1 MLYDYKLMRRE
12 LVVQLL
18 TCISLSLIQFSNGQQ
33 CNTMLPANS
42 RTILDSNT
50 LHTINMA
57 GQMIPSAIPD
67 WIRIDVDEIIYTVPN
82 LDTLEWRPPSL
93 NTGQCGPI
101 YQACIQGSSTAVD
114 SAQEMNW
121 LVSRYYE
128 TEANV
133 IYIQVECTALTGP
146 GFATDCRDA
155 FQIFY
160 YQSDQATTI
169 NSSLLSQFLP
179 AESNKTVSEVV
190 STEFTKSKQGF
201 YIGFFNNIPC
211 PALKE
216 FLFYYF
222 ECPATNTSDLY
233 SLPATLAPNS
243 TEAFVRVDISCPTG
257 SLHRDPLGLVA
268 ECYWDGTWIL
278 PAESVCE
285 CEAGYYLSVSN
296 ANSSMPC
303 VMCRVDTYKGETGNS
318 EECSVCPFRS
328 STRGMEGSSECL
340 CDEDWYRGEGESVSE
355 SCGQSPSAVVNLRVE
370 RGDRTISR
378 VVWDEPL
385 FLGNRSENELRYNVS
400 YFPSLTPSSEESVG
414 ELEETELM
422 LSSGVIDR
430 GTEYVFV
437 VTSWN
442 SVSFVSGVFNR
453 ANVTVLSSFPTLL
466 NVSYNESSEYL
477 QWSYELSGEREY
489 VFEIS
494 YANIS
499 HGSVSLTLNSG
510 ECRCSN
516 NSLCTCI
523 VATPDLDSIQS
534 VSFRLMVNVSGI
546 LINTSLSTSLP
557 ILTPTATSTPNPI
570 TTPIT
575 ISTTTPFSTPISNST
590 IPFTFPLPILIGVI
604 VPIFVILI
612 ITLSLCICLI
622 IFLTR
627 KVSVRSKSSMQAM
640 SDIALVEAK
649 TSSAHTNV
657 AVDVTYQDPR
667 LYLDLNKAIRS
678 LTKELDH
685 CNIKPHCVIGSGEF
699 GEVCKGTLKKN
710 DRDITVA
717 IKTLK
722 LNSTEKN
729 KEDFFREASAMGQ
742 FTHENVIYLY
752 GVTLTKPIMIITP
765 YMENGSLDKFLV
777 SKKSSLVLND
787 LANICLGVA
796 KGMNYLSSR
805 GFVHRD
811 LAARNIL
818 IDSDLTPKIADFGLS
833 RETEENFYNVKSGG
847 KIPVRWTDPEAILYR
862 KFNIASDVWSYG
874 VLMWEVMSF
883 GNTPYGDMDNY
894 KLLEEIQQ
902 GFRLSQPEICPYSL
916 YTLMG
921 RCWDTNQ
928 ENRPTFIELEREI
941 HLMIKNNFYPK
952 PRGRRVSRQ
961 VVEPH
966 SPLNFTSVDDWLA
979 SLKMERYSN
988 NFKANSYTQIS
999 SIWHMTDHDLMAIDV
1014 IAIGHRNKMMQS
1026 IHTANSKL
1034 SRTYSVRV

>member
-12 LVVQLL
+12 LVIQLL

-50 LHTINMA
+50 LHTINMV
-57 GQMIPSAIPD
+57 GLIIPFAIPD
-67 WIRIDVDEIIYTVPN
+67 WIRIDVDGTIYGTSPN
-82 LDTLEWRPPSL
+82 LDNLQWRPPSL

-133 IYIQVECTALTGP
+133 IYIRINCDALSGS

-160 YQSDQATTI
+160 YQSDLAITI
-169 NSSLLSQFLP
+169 TSSLLSQFLP
-179 AESNKTVSEVV
+179 AESNKTVSGEV

-233 SLPATLAPNS
+233 SLPATLTPNS

-257 SLHRDPLGLVA
+257 SLHQDPLGLVA

-328 STRGMEGSSECL
+328 STRGMEGSRECL

-355 SCGQSPSAVVNLRVE
+355 ICGQSPSVVVNLRVE
-370 RGDRTISR
+370 RGDGTISQ

-385 FLGNRSENELRYNVS
+385 YLGFRSENDLRYNVS
-400 YFPSLTPSSEESVG
+400 YYPSLTPSSEEIVG

-422 LSSGVIDR
+422 LSSEVIADS
-430 GTEYVFV
+430 TEYVFV

-442 SVSFVSGVFNR
+442 SVSCVSGVFNR
-453 ANVTVLSSFPTLL
+453 VNVTVLSSFPTLL
-466 NVSYNESSEYL
+466 NLSYNESSEYL

-489 VFEIS
+489 VYEIS

-510 ECRCSN
+510 ECGCSN

-534 VSFRLMVNVSGI
+534 VSFRLIVNVSGI

-557 ILTPTATSTPNPI
+557 ILTPTVTSTPNPI
-570 TTPIT
+570 TTST
-575 ISTTTPFSTPISNST
+575 ITTPLFTASSNCSYLLSENYLLQ
-590 IPFTFPLPILIGVI
+590 ILESLIGVS
-604 VPIFVILI
+604 FGLFILANLFGL
-612 ITLSLCICLI
+612 LSLLVWMHSIYW
-622 IFLTR
+622 R
-627 KVSVRSKSSMQAM
+627 KS
-640 SDIALVEAK
+640 
-649 TSSAHTNV
+649 
-657 AVDVTYQDPR
+657 
-667 LYLDLNKAIRS
+667 
-678 LTKELDH
+678 
-685 CNIKPHCVIGSGEF
+685 
-699 GEVCKGTLKKN
+699 
-710 DRDITVA
+710 
-717 IKTLK
+717 
-722 LNSTEKN
+722 
-729 KEDFFREASAMGQ
+729 
-742 FTHENVIYLY
+742 
-752 GVTLTKPIMIITP
+752 
-765 YMENGSLDKFLV
+765 
-777 SKKSSLVLND
+777 
-787 LANICLGVA
+787 
-796 KGMNYLSSR
+796 
-805 GFVHRD
+805 
-811 LAARNIL
+811 
-818 IDSDLTPKIADFGLS
+818 
-833 RETEENFYNVKSGG
+833 
-847 KIPVRWTDPEAILYR
+847 
-862 KFNIASDVWSYG
+862 
-874 VLMWEVMSF
+874 
-883 GNTPYGDMDNY
+883 
-894 KLLEEIQQ
+894 EI
-902 GFRLSQPEICPYSL
+902 
-916 YTLMG
+916 
-921 RCWDTNQ
+921 
-928 ENRPTFIELEREI
+928 
-941 HLMIKNNFYPK
+941 
-952 PRGRRVSRQ
+952 
-961 VVEPH
+961 
-966 SPLNFTSVDDWLA
+966 
-979 SLKMERYSN
+979 
-988 NFKANSYTQIS
+988 
-999 SIWHMTDHDLMAIDV
+999 
-1014 IAIGHRNKMMQS
+1014 
-1026 IHTANSKL
+1026 
-1034 SRTYSVRV
+1034 